1 MENLI
6 TTIANVLVIPAIS
19 IAILKY
25 LDNKLDKRLTKLET
39 NVKDILKQISDDSS
53 QERLL
58 REIKKTYNYYYKRL
72 VDNNKK
78 YTNVLLSFESMLE
91 EIIKTLFNN
100 IEDISSFEECMDT
113 FLIFIEHNDDIDRE
127 AKDRIIFELNYF
139 KSSVIDIILDVSN
152 KKDCRI
158 TSLSQLLIKDVF
170 NTLK

>member
-1 MENLI
+1 MEHLI
-6 TTIANVLVIPAIS
+6 TTIANALVIPAIS

-58 REIKKTYNYYYKRL
+58 HEIKKTYNYYYKRL

-78 YTNVLLSFESMLE
+78 YTNVLLSFESILE
-91 EIIKTLFNN
+91 EIIKTLFDN
-100 IEDISSFEECMDT
+100 IEDINSFEECMDT
-113 FLIFIEHNDDIDRE
+113 FLIFIEYNDDIDRE